1 MARHEEVTPAATSR
15 AARKARVRAG
25 FFLAGALAALLGL
38 SGCISLPQTEALR
51 AGAPPAGLPPRV
63 ELEQVPFFEQ
73 GDFLCGP
80 ATLAMVLSAAGKP
93 ATVESLTPQVYL
105 PGRQGS
111 LQAEMMGATRRAG
124 LVAYP
129 LSPQLEALMRELAAG
144 RPVIVLLNLS
154 FRLAPIW
161 HYAVV
166 VGYDLEREKFIV
178 RSGHRARDEWSFA
191 FLEFF
196 WKDSGYWA
204 MLALPPGQLP
214 ATAREAEFAAAVAAL
229 EQAGGKREA
238 RESYRALLER
248 WPQNLVGLFGLGNV
262 DYALGDLAGAE
273 RAFRRATDAHPESA
287 PAFNNL
293 AHVLA
298 QMGRL
303 AEAETFARRAVELG
317 GPTLAEANK
326 TLESIRARR
335 PATSSPK

>member
-1 MARHEEVTPAATSR
+1 MP
-15 AARKARVRAG
+15 
-25 FFLAGALAALLGL
+25 LIALLA
-38 SGCISLPQTEALR
+38 GCISLPQTEALR
-51 AGAPPAGLPPRV
+51 ESVPKDLPRRV
-63 ELEQVPFFEQ
+63 ELTQVPFFEQ

-80 ATLAMVLSAAGKP
+80 ATLAMVLTAAGKP

-129 LSPQLEALMRELAAG
+129 LTPQMEALMRELAAG
-144 RPVIVLLNLS
+144 RPAIVLLNLS
-154 FRLAPIW
+154 FRLVPIW

-166 VGYDLEREKFIV
+166 IGYDLDIEKFIV
-178 RSGHRARDEWSFA
+178 RSGRKARDEWSYG
-191 FLEFF
+191 FLEYL

-204 MLALPPGQLP
+204 MLALPPGVLP
-214 ATAREAEFAAAVAAL
+214 ATARENEFSGSVAAL
-229 EQAGGKREA
+229 ENAGGRREA
-238 RESYRALLER
+238 RESYEALLKR
-248 WPQNLVGLFGLGNV
+248 WPENLVGLFGLGNV
-262 DYALGDLAGAE
+262 EYALGNLAGAE
-273 RAFRRATDAHPESA
+273 RAFRRATEAHPQSA

-303 AEAETFARRAVELG
+303 PEAETAARRAVELG

-326 TLESIRARR
+326 TLESILARKT
-335 PATSSPK
+335 TSGR